1 MPIQVA
7 PKPSRLDLAGVDI
20 PEDINRWGFSR
31 GATHPLNLGCGGGA
45 TPLRRE
51 PRSRLRLSA
60 PSGREGGS
68 RAEPLHVP
76 NEVWYNV
83 TIPKHLRASRLGGLP
98 K

>member
-1 MPIQVA
+1 MGIF
-7 PKPSRLDLAGVDI
+7 K
-20 PEDINRWGFSR
+20 
-31 GATHPLNLGCGGGA
+31 GCD
-45 TPLRRE
+45 TPLEPGVRGRSHPAAARAARARRE
-51 PRSRLRLSA
+51 PRSRLRRSA

-98 K
+98 R

>member
-1 MPIQVA
+1 MHQLGELDPGTRCMGVLFFV
-7 PKPSRLDLAGVDI
+7 PSR
-20 PEDINRWGFSR
+20 ER
-31 GATHPLNLGCGGGA
+31 GTRPRGRKA
-45 TPLRRE
+45 RRE
-51 PRSRLRLSA
+51 PRSRLRRSS
-60 PSGREGGS
+60 PSGSEGGS